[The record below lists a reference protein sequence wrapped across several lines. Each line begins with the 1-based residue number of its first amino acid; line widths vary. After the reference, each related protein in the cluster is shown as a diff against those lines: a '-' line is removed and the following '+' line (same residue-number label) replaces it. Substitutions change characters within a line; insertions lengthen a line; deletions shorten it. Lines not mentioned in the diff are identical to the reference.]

1 MGSGEAAAR
10 RAREKGREKMSG
22 VVRVPFHQPAVGEEE
37 ARAVAEVI
45 RSGWLTTGEK
55 CAEFESEFAR
65 YVGAG
70 KAVGVASGTA
80 ALHLALQAAGVG
92 AGDEVIVPAT
102 TFTATA
108 AAVTYLGA
116 RPVLADVERGSMN
129 LAVEDAARRVSARTK
144 AIVAVHLGGQPCDM
158 EEMGELARRRGL
170 RVIEDAAHALPAE
183 YRGARVGSVSEFT
196 CFSFYATKPVT
207 TGEGGMVTTRDTQ
220 AARWMKKMRL
230 HGIEREDTAEGHA
243 GGIYEVDEAG
253 YKYNL
258 SDMNAAMGIVQL
270 RKCDAMAEARR
281 RIARRYTDMLTGYEM
296 WDTPEVRG
304 DRESA
309 WHLYIVRMR
318 EGRWR
323 IGRDEVMARMRERG
337 IECSV
342 HFKPL
347 NLHRY
352 YQREFGYKAG
362 DFPVAEGEWRRSLSV
377 PIYPGM
383 SEEDVEYVG
392 ESLREIANL

>member
-1 MGSGEAAAR
+1 MGNAAV
-10 RAREKGREKMSG
+10 GRTKDKICE
-22 VVRVPFHQPAVGEEE
+22 VRVAFHRPQVGEEE

-55 CAEFESEFAR
+55 CAEFEREFAR
-65 YVGAG
+65 YVGASE
-70 KAVGVASGTA
+70 AVGVASGTA
-80 ALHLALQAAGVG
+80 ALHLALQAAGLG
-92 AGDEVIVPAT
+92 EGDEVIVPAT

-129 LAVEDAARRVSARTK
+129 LSVEDAARRVSARTK

-158 EEMGELARRRGL
+158 AEIGELAARHGL

-183 YRGARVGSVSEFT
+183 YRGRRVGSVSEFT

-207 TGEGGMVTTRDTQ
+207 TGEGGMVTTRDME

-230 HGIEREDTAEGHA
+230 HGIQRDKGCA
-243 GGIYEVDEAG
+243 GGGYEVEEAG

-281 RIARRYTDMLTGYEM
+281 RIARRYTEMLAGCEA
-296 WDTPEVRG
+296 WDTPEVKA

-318 EGRWR
+318 EGCWR
-323 IGRDEVMARMRERG
+323 IGRDEVMARMKKRG

-347 NLHRY
+347 NLHTY
-352 YQREFGYKAG
+352 YQREFGYRAG
-362 DFPVAEGEWRRSLSV
+362 DFPVAEGEWKRSLSV

-383 SEEDVEYVG
+383 REEDVEYVG
-392 ESLREIANL
+392 ESLKEIQNQQRS

>member
-1 MGSGEAAAR
+1 MGVA
-10 RAREKGREKMSG
+10 
-22 VVRVPFHQPAVGEEE
+22 FHRPEGGEEE

-45 RSGWLTTGEK
+45 RGGWLTTGEK
-55 CAEFESEFAR
+55 CAEFEGELAR

-70 KAVGVASGTA
+70 TAVGGASGTA

-102 TFTATA
+102 TFTAA
-108 AAVTYLGA
+108 AATTTYLGA

-129 LAVEDAARRVSARTK
+129 LSVEDAARRVSERTK

-158 EEMGELARRRGL
+158 AEIGELAERRGL

-183 YRGARVGSVSEFT
+183 YRGKRVGSVSEFT

-207 TGEGGMVTTRDTQ
+207 TGEGGMVTTGNVE
-220 AARWMKKMRL
+220 AARWMRKMRL
-230 HGIEREDTAEGHA
+230 HGIQREGEAEGHA
-243 GGIYEVDEAG
+243 GAGYGGYDVDEAG

-281 RIARRYTDMLTGYEM
+281 RIARRYTEMLAGYEM
-296 WDTPEVRG
+296 WDTPQVKG

-318 EGRWR
+318 EGRWK
-323 IGRDEVMARMRERG
+323 IGRDEVMQRMCERG

-342 HFKPL
+342 HFRPL

-362 DFPVAEGEWRRSLSV
+362 DFPVAEREWKRSLSV

-383 SEEDVEYVG
+383 RDEDVEYVG
-392 ESLREIANL
+392 ESLREIGNHQT